1 MTPNYAMQR
10 SSRFGTSLVADVTAG
25 RTMIQ
30 PGLTRRELLAR
41 LTGIAALPL
50 AAVSCGRDPAGPSTP
65 QPEGSLHYSSLADV
79 ARLIAA
85 QEARSLDLTQQM
97 LDRIAAVDGR
107 LQSYVTIMADQAIA
121 GARRADAEIRAG
133 RYRGPLHGVPI
144 AVKDLCYTRGV
155 RTMAGTKVFAD
166 FVPDFDATVVARL
179 EAAGAIILGK
189 LALCEGA
196 FGPYFPGSQVPVNPW
211 DATRWSGVSSS
222 GSGVATTAG
231 LCFASVGTD
240 TGGSIRYPSAV
251 NGCVGLKPTYGRVS
265 RYGVFALAPSMD
277 HVGPMTRTVED
288 AAIMFEA
295 MAGPDPHDP
304 TSLPDPVPAVR
315 AELGRGIAGLRVG
328 FDRRY
333 ATDDVDPDV
342 ATAMDDVLAELTRL
356 GATVVTVNMPD
367 VSQVGSA
374 WLDLCAVEALAAH
387 APTFPSRAGEYG
399 PGFRAALESGQR
411 VTPAALAAAMKVKS
425 EVSASLERMLDTVD
439 CLVCPSLANS
449 ARVKEQNPYDEETA
463 ESWSASVRNDI
474 HCQPF
479 NFSGSPTLSVP
490 CGFSADGLPLGVQFV
505 GRRLSESVLCRMG
518 HAYERATPWHLEHPA
533 I

>member
-1 MTPNYAMQR
+1 MDLGYCY
-10 SSRFGTSLVADVTAG
+10 
-25 RTMIQ
+25 RTMVE
-30 PGLTRRELLAR
+30 PGLTRRDFLSLLA
-41 LTGIAALPL
+41 GAAVLPV
-50 AAVSCGRDPAGPSTP
+50 AAVSCGRGPAGSSVSQVKSP
-65 QPEGSLHYSSLADV
+65 LHYSSLADV
-79 ARLIAA
+79 AKLIAA
-85 QEARSLDLTQQM
+85 RELQSIDLTQQL

-107 LQSYVTIMADQAIA
+107 LQSYVTVMTDRAIA
-121 GARRADAEIRAG
+121 SARRADAEIRAG

-144 AVKDLCYTRGV
+144 AVKDLCNTRGV
-155 RTMAGTKVFAD
+155 RTMAGTKVLAD

-179 EAAGAIILGK
+179 EAAGAVILGK
-189 LALCEGA
+189 LVLCEGA
-196 FGPYFPGSQVPVNPW
+196 FGPYFPGLQVPANPW

-222 GSGVATTAG
+222 GSGVATAAG

-240 TGGSIRYPSAV
+240 TGGSIRYPSAA

-265 RYGVFALAPSMD
+265 RYGVFALAASMD

-304 TSLPDPVPAVR
+304 YVAAGPGNFGTCRTESRNRGPARRFRPSLR
-315 AELGRGIAGLRVG
+315 HRQ
-328 FDRRY
+328 RR
-333 ATDDVDPDV
+333 TDV
-342 ATAMDDVLAELTRL
+342 AKAMDDVLAELTRL

-387 APTFPSRAGEYG
+387 AKTFPSRASEYG

-411 VTPAALAAAMKVKS
+411 VTPAALAAAAKVRS
-425 EVSASLERMLDTVD
+425 EVTASLERMLNTVD
-439 CLVCPSLANS
+439 CLVCPSMANT
-449 ARVKEQNPYDEETA
+449 ARVKEADPYDEETEA
-463 ESWSASVRNDI
+463 SWSRQVRNDI
-474 HCQPF
+474 HTQPF

-490 CGFSADGLPLGVQFV
+490 CGFSADGLPLSVQFV

-518 HAYERATPWHLEHPA
+518 HAYERATQWHSKHPA
-533 I
+533 V